1 MATEDIQVNDE
12 TDQQFVER
20 CPATDSSEQF
30 SSNLMAETSQKQIR
44 KGKLVEYSARQ
55 LDIKELSDANTVN
68 RIIQDEHEARQRAE
82 TFGKS

>member
-1 MATEDIQVNDE
+1 MATEDVQVNDE

-44 KGKLVEYSARQ
+44 KGKLVEYSAR
-55 LDIKELSDANTVN
+55 
-68 RIIQDEHEARQRAE
+68 
-82 TFGKS
+82 